1 MVERALSMR
10 EVPRCTYVR
19 LRALET
25 RLRTVAWNNPLTE
38 AHVTHTAILGDSI
51 KFLFLFLVVGA

>member
-38 AHVTHTAILGDSI
+38 AHVTHTAILGDS